1 MNKSSIVSIN
11 GILLIVLAVIM
22 ACPLAVALLHDSHA
36 EAVAFLESILVSLLV
51 GALLFRVGRRNAR
64 EIGAR
69 EGFAVVALG
78 WTILSAFGAL
88 PFYLT
93 EGGIPSYLDA
103 FWETISGFTTTGASI
118 LADPEALPP
127 GLLFWRSFTHW
138 LGGMGI
144 VVLTVAILPFL
155 GAGGYQMLRA
165 EVPGPTTDRL
175 HSRITQTAKTLWLVY
190 VLLTIA
196 QTLLLWP
203 VMGLLDAVCHS
214 FGTLA
219 TGGFSTKAASL
230 AYYDSVY
237 VDVVTIVFMFIAGA
251 NFVLHFHLFTGR
263 GFKHFLDS
271 EFRLYTLFVVSATLI
286 ITLFLIFSTFP
297 DRTVNPVKYDGVF
310 QCLRYACFQ
319 VVSVITTTGYGTA
332 DFDLWPNA
340 CRIILAVLMVVGG
353 CAGSTGGGVKVIRI
367 LVVFKYGVRE
377 IGRLIRPKA
386 IAPVRVGGHPIDREI
401 VGRVLGFMALYL
413 LVFVTALFAL
423 SVVLEPA
430 VVANPSGPTEQVENR
445 TMVTAFGA
453 VLGTIGNIGPGFADV
468 GATKNYGA
476 VPPIGKCILIFCM
489 LLGRLE
495 LYCVLI
501 IFLPMTWRK

>member
-11 GILLIVLAVIM
+11 GILLIVLAAVM
-22 ACPLAVALLHDSHA
+22 GCPLAVALAHDSYD
-36 EAVAFLESILVSLLV
+36 ESVAFMQSIGVCLLAGV
-51 GALLFRVGRRNAR
+51 LLFRSGRRKAR

-78 WTILSAFGAL
+78 WAVLSAFGAL
-88 PFYLT
+88 PFYLA
-93 EGGIPSYLDA
+93 EGGIPTYLDA

-118 LADPEALPP
+118 LADPEELPP
-127 GLLFWRSFTHW
+127 GLLFWRSLTHW

-190 VLLTIA
+190 VLLTLV
-196 QTLLLWP
+196 QVLLLWP
-203 VMGLLDAVCHS
+203 AMGLMDSVCHS

-230 AYYDSVY
+230 AHYDSVY
-237 VDVVTIVFMFIAGA
+237 VDVVTIVFMFLAGA
-251 NFVLHFHLFTGR
+251 NFVLHFHLLTGR
-263 GFKHFLDS
+263 GLKHFVDS
-271 EFRLYTLFVVSATLI
+271 EFRLYTVFVLVATAI
-286 ITLFLIFSTFP
+286 ITLFLLFSAFP
-297 DRTVNPVKYDGVF
+297 DQERNPQKYDGVL
-310 QCLRYACFQ
+310 QCLRHASFQ

-340 CRIILAVLMVVGG
+340 CRFVLAMLMVVGG

-367 LVVFKYGVRE
+367 LVVIKYGFRE
-377 IGRLIRPKA
+377 IHQLIRPKA
-386 IAPVRVGGHPIDREI
+386 IIPVRIGGHPLDREV
-401 VGRVLGFMALYL
+401 VGRVLGFMALY
-413 LVFVTALFAL
+413 FVLFMVALFAL
-423 SVVLEPA
+423 AAVMEPVVVSGPT
-430 VVANPSGPTEQVENR
+430 GPTEQTENR
-445 TMVTAFGA
+445 TMLTAFGA
-453 VLGTIGNIGPGFADV
+453 VLSTLGNVGPGFADV
-468 GATKNYGA
+468 GATKNYGDIPA
-476 VPPIGKCILIFCM
+476 AGKLILIFCM

-501 IFLPMTWRK
+501 VLLPMTWRK